1 MQQDLNWNDIDT
13 VILDMDGTLLDLAFD
28 SYFWL
33 QLVPQR
39 LSEERDISLRDAK
52 AVIDR
57 EYHAVQH
64 TLNWY

>member
-1 MQQDLNWNDIDT
+1 MQHDLNWNDIDT

-33 QLVPQR
+33 QRVPEQLSVER
-39 LSEERDISLRDAK
+39 KISLSEAK
-52 AVIDR
+52 KVIEK

-64 TLNWY
+64 TLN